1 MADDKV
7 NEKAVQFWDWFGQH
21 QQILVDEFNDVNVD
35 LSDDEDG
42 VAQQTFSRVEKVLD
56 EMMVHLHKYDQRLFP
71 YCGFSPEGEI
81 ELIVTAEGNVEA
93 FESAYELI
101 DEAPDYEGWKIM
113 ALKPRAVG
121 LADDFEIRTQEG
133 EVVPGSIQYSIIK
146 MEQETILLLVM
157 ESDEDEIAEEDA
169 YMGVNLVEAL
179 LGEQDLAT
187 GFDAIDIVTT
197 ARYEQLDQQW
207 PLADLSSLTRE
218 FDRRRLH

>member
-1 MADDKV
+1 MAEDKV

-21 QQILVDEFNDVNVD
+21 QQILVDEFNDVSVD
-35 LSDDEDG
+35 LVDDEDG

-56 EMMVHLHKYDQRLFP
+56 EMMVHLHEYDQRLFP

-93 FESAYELI
+93 FESAHELI

-133 EVVPGSIQYSIIK
+133 EVGPGSIQYSIIK

-157 ESDEDEIAEEDA
+157 ESEEDEIEEEEA

>member
-1 MADDKV
+1 MADEEINV
-7 NEKAVQFWDWFGQH
+7 QAVEFWKWFSQH
-21 QQILVDEFNDVNVD
+21 QQVLVDEFNDVNVD
-35 LSDDEDG
+35 LTDDESG

-56 EMMVHLHKYDQRLFP
+56 EMMVHLHKYDERLFP

-93 FESAYELI
+93 FESAHQLI
-101 DEAPDYEGWKIM
+101 DEAPDYAGWKIM

-121 LADDFEIRTQEG
+121 LADDFEIRTQDG
-133 EVVPGSIQYSIIK
+133 EVGPGSIQYSIIK
-146 MEQETILLLVM
+146 MEQETILLLVI
-157 ESDEDEIAEEDA
+157 ESDEDELEEEDA

-187 GFDAIDIVTT
+187 GFDAVDMVTT
-197 ARYEQLDQQW
+197 ARYSEMTQQW
-207 PLADLSSLTRE
+207 PLSDLSNLTRE